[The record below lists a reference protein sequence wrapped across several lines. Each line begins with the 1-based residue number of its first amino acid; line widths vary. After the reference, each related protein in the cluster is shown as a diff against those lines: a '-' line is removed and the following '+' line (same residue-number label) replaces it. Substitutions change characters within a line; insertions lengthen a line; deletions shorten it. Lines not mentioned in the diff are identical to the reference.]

1 MQMDL
6 LSIEDIQARYDDH
19 PSRITVYKYLKE
31 EELRPYIVIDGSKK
45 LKAEGLEILDKIRE
59 RKEKFRPKPPAN
71 NEKASKNG
79 TTGSDIYYTD
89 LIDTLS
95 AELDLLHDQLK
106 IKDKQIETL
115 TGLLDQQIK
124 TIAFQSG
131 ALKLTNGKD
140 NGNPI
145 IDINGSQE
153 TQRDAPIIKKKK
165 RFGWFSHN

>member
-1 MQMDL
+1 M
-6 LSIEDIQARYDDH
+6 
-19 PSRITVYKYLKE
+19 
-31 EELRPYIVIDGSKK
+31 
-45 LKAEGLEILDKIRE
+45 
-59 RKEKFRPKPPAN
+59 
-71 NEKASKNG
+71 
-79 TTGSDIYYTD
+79 
-89 LIDTLS
+89 S

-140 NGNPI
+140 NGKPI

-153 TQRDAPIIKKKK
+153 TQQDAPIIKKKK